1 MANLTTESIS
11 ESTKKI
17 LCDKK
22 LYKDINF
29 FEVPH
34 NKVCLAVI
42 REITK
47 LSYNDIGKAYK
58 KSWFTIY
65 SAVKDTNKNGLKTF
79 TSKVIDLVK
88 AEVK

>member
-1 MANLTTESIS
+1 MANLTIENIS
-11 ESTKKI
+11 EITKKV
-17 LCDKK
+17 LCNHK
-22 LYKDINF
+22 LYKELNF

-34 NKVCLAVI
+34 NKICLAVI

-47 LSYNDIGKAYK
+47 LSYNEIGKAYK

>member
-1 MANLTTESIS
+1 MEELTIKNIS
-11 ESTKKI
+11 EITKKV
-17 LCDKK
+17 LCNTK
-22 LYKDINF
+22 LYKDVDF

-47 LSYNDIGKAYK
+47 FSYNDIGKAYR

-65 SAVKDTNKNGLKTF
+65 ASVKDAHKNNLKTF
-79 TSKVIDLVK
+79 TNKVIDLVK
-88 AEVK
+88 AEIK